1 MKEIEDYVSTLKN
14 YLSYYEEKGY
24 LWGNLIVID
33 EGKIV
38 VEKRHGL
45 SSVEFTIKN
54 NSKTRFQIGS
64 LTKAFTAM
72 LMFILYQE
80 KKVDIHE
87 SINQYIK
94 DFPNS
99 KRITIYHCLTCSSG
113 IPNFTSFDNFW
124 EETMRMNWTLT
135 EMIDSFKNKE
145 RAFEPGAQFSY
156 SSSDYLVLT
165 KIIEAVTQISY
176 GEALKK
182 YILEPLGMNDTGC
195 LNERDIVENLAD
207 SYSYWGTEIQ
217 AAKTDRSFPLGA
229 YGIFSTTRDL
239 AIWLQAIKEN
249 KLISENFKKQM
260 LQPFQ
265 ETYACGWDI
274 SEILGFTCYQH
285 FGDIDGFVSSVKHL
299 EKDNFT
305 VIFLSNLEV
314 IPVTE
319 ITAQIAKIRL
329 GKEFTHP
336 IELDVQLDR
345 KSMEGIT
352 GEYVNNT
359 KKIFFEIKMERER
372 LYLYIAKK
380 YEIMYKFQ
388 LHLEKTQEGEIY
400 LQTDRVDERITFW
413 SKQDLL
419 RGNCIYKDYSGEKF
433 ECQKLK

>member
-1 MKEIEDYVSTLKN
+1 MKEIEDYVGTLKN

-38 VEKRHGL
+38 VEKSYGL

-99 KRITIYHCLTCSSG
+99 KEITIYHCLTCSSG

-135 EMIDSFKNKE
+135 EMIDSFKYKE

-165 KIIEAVTQISY
+165 KIIEELTQISY

-217 AAKTDRSFPLGA
+217 TAKTDRSFPLGA
-229 YGIFSTTRDL
+229 
-239 AIWLQAIKEN
+239 
-249 KLISENFKKQM
+249 
-260 LQPFQ
+260 
-265 ETYACGWDI
+265 
-274 SEILGFTCYQH
+274 
-285 FGDIDGFVSSVKHL
+285 
-299 EKDNFT
+299 
-305 VIFLSNLEV
+305 
-314 IPVTE
+314 
-319 ITAQIAKIRL
+319 
-329 GKEFTHP
+329 
-336 IELDVQLDR
+336 
-345 KSMEGIT
+345 
-352 GEYVNNT
+352 
-359 KKIFFEIKMERER
+359 
-372 LYLYIAKK
+372 
-380 YEIMYKFQ
+380 
-388 LHLEKTQEGEIY
+388 
-400 LQTDRVDERITFW
+400 
-413 SKQDLL
+413 
-419 RGNCIYKDYSGEKF
+419 
-433 ECQKLK
+433 